1 MVLPP
6 GFGSTW
12 PQANSIPANLP
23 TRQRRSDRLDR
34 IALTMF
40 LIFLFDYFKRG
51 VKSARARVGVWYSW
65 LAFVSLVGLEACEL
79 RWRCLRIRLAPPL
92 PATSVGVR
100 SSWQARFVLVSSS
113 GLVGK
118 WLSWLAFL
126 PPEVA
131 GPLALSAT
139 RPKSTRPLVNSPL
152 SQLAQCI
159 FTQAL

>member
-23 TRQRRSDRLDR
+23 TQQRRTDRLDHV
-34 IALTMF
+34 ALTMF

-51 VKSARARVGVWYSW
+51 VKSARAWVCVWCSW
-65 LAFVSLVGLEACEL
+65 LAFVSLFGLDACEL
-79 RWRCLRIRLAPPL
+79 RCLRIRLAPPL
-92 PATSVGVR
+92 HAFSVGAR
-100 SSWQARFVLVSSS
+100 SSWQAGIVLASSR
-113 GLVGK
+113 GRVCM